1 MVKTP
6 DRDLGGGEL
15 SSPYH
20 PPQKDNLN
28 QLDALLGLMA
38 ELRIIDQQSVNSRQ
52 QQTID
57 VSCAVVTE
65 ENIVRENTVN
75 LDLSID
81 STNLPID
88 ESIDLKVNQT
98 LDHHLP
104 ASDDQ
109 ESLTNHDPSILV
121 NDDLISSPQDN
132 LPIARTNGQN
142 ITSAVKNVE
151 TDLNVVRSLLDM
163 INVTPGVD
171 HADINNPDV
180 NNADI
185 NHLNINHT
193 DTNNIDDQSG
203 QAVLKTNNIFEN
215 IISENINEQAAGIGD
230 SHKQNE
236 NQDNH
241 ENIARDITINQPEQS
256 PSNPPAE
263 DNFKFLQDLLFGK
276 EISQIDDFNAK
287 IDQKLL
293 AIEQQLYQPDRLIN
307 LLLPVIGEL
316 LNLKVIEAR
325 DEITDAIAPI
335 IDQIIATKSEL
346 DPAALSRAIAPILPD
361 AITTQIRQYPKD
373 IAVALGPE
381 MGAAIREQ
389 IKIDPEEISSAIA
402 PEMGRAIKEQIVLER
417 DAMVDALY
425 PVIGNTISKYMVEAI
440 REINDKV
447 ANAFSVEGVQR
458 KIKAKVQGVS
468 EAELILSEAIKS
480 TVQAIFLI
488 HKGSGL
494 VIAEVQDSG
503 EASLESEMVA
513 GMLTAIRSFVNDCI
527 VPEGQI
533 SELNEIEYGDSKIV
547 IEVAGYCYLSA
558 IVKGDP
564 SKLFI
569 KKLRDT
575 LAEIIIKHG
584 KYIENFDGDTTLLP
598 PAVNQLL
605 EKLMLA
611 GNPTQEKNHVNQ
623 PVLLFLIL
631 GIVTLI
637 AIPFTWHSYQRQ
649 SVIKQEK
656 LVQGALANTPE
667 LAVYNL
673 QAKIEKGQLFLT
685 GRVPDYAT
693 WQKATAVARQ
703 TLPNTP
709 VFNEILPVFVPP
721 NHQKIGKEVTR
732 LTQVFN
738 EKPGVKITSKYAE
751 GKVTIN
757 GTVQQNADSQAI
769 VKTISQINGVKSVVS
784 GIKYVPLEFDKRIY
798 FRPSSAT
805 VDPIYQNTLEE
816 IKQVLTKFPR
826 THLRIIGHSDRLGT
840 PQGKRRLAQ
849 QRAESVQAALLGIGI
864 ENSRLEVSASQEL
877 PKNVKKEEPL
887 LLGRCVTFEIFT
899 PKD

>member
-1 MVKTP
+1 MVNTP
-6 DRDLGGGEL
+6 DRDLRGGEV
-15 SSPYH
+15 SPSH
-20 PPQKDNLN
+20 DPSPQNNLN

-38 ELRIIDQQSVNSRQ
+38 DLRIIDQPVNSPKHQ
-52 QQTID
+52 AID
-57 VSCAVVTE
+57 VPCSVITE
-65 ENIVRENTVN
+65 QDSVRENTVN
-75 LDLSID
+75 IDSPIDSLIDLS
-81 STNLPID
+81 
-88 ESIDLKVNQT
+88 VNPVS
-98 LDHHLP
+98 DHHLLTENNNQNVTDP
-104 ASDDQ
+104 V
-109 ESLTNHDPSILV
+109 TNHDPSFIL
-121 NDDLISSPQDN
+121 NDSIN
-132 LPIARTNGQN
+132 
-142 ITSAVKNVE
+142 
-151 TDLNVVRSLLDM
+151 TDTDIVRSLLDL
-163 INVTPGVD
+163 INLTPEVD
-171 HADINNPDV
+171 NSDINNS
-180 NNADI
+180 DI
-185 NHLNINHT
+185 NNLNINHIN
-193 DTNNIDDQSG
+193 TNNVDNQSE
-203 QAVLKTNNIFEN
+203 QAILKTDN
-215 IISENINEQAAGIGD
+215 IISENTAENINDQTFGNGD
-230 SHKQNE
+230 SQKQN
-236 NQDNH
+236 H
-241 ENIARDITINQPEQS
+241 NIATDLTINHAEDSQL
-256 PSNPPAE
+256 NPPAE

-293 AIEQQLYQPDRLIN
+293 AIEEQLYQPERLIN

-325 DEITDAIAPI
+325 EEITDAIAPI

-346 DPAALSRAIAPILPD
+346 DPDALSRAIAPILPD
-361 AITTQIRQYPKD
+361 AITTQIRQYPQE
-373 IAVALGPE
+373 IATALGPE

-389 IKIDPEEISSAIA
+389 IKIDPNEISSAIA
-402 PEMGRAIKEQIVLER
+402 PEMGAAIREQIILER

-425 PVIGNTISKYMVEAI
+425 PVIGNTISKYMIEAI

-494 VIAEVQDSG
+494 VIAEVQESG
-503 EASLESEMVA
+503 EARLESEMVA

-547 IEVAGYCYLSA
+547 IEVAGYCYLNA
-558 IVKGDP
+558 IIKGDP
-564 SKLFI
+564 NKSFI

-584 KYIENFDGDTTLLP
+584 QYVENFDGDTSLLP

-611 GNPTQEKNHVNQ
+611 GNPSQVKNHVRQ

-631 GIVTLI
+631 GLVALI
-637 AIPFTWHSYQRQ
+637 AIPFTWYSYQRQ
-649 SVIKQEK
+649 SVMKQEK
-656 LVQGALANTPE
+656 LVQKAFTNTPE

-673 QAKIEKGQLFLT
+673 QGKIENGQLFLT

-721 NHQKIGKEVTR
+721 NHQKISQEIAR
-732 LTQVFN
+732 LTTVWN
-738 EKPGVKITSKYAE
+738 EKPGVKITSKYDQ
-751 GKVTIN
+751 GKVMID
-757 GTVQQNADSQAI
+757 GTVQQQSDNQAI
-769 VKTISQINGVKSVVS
+769 VKTINQVNGVKSVVS
-784 GIKYVPLEFDKRIY
+784 SIKYVPLTFDKRIY

-805 VDPIYQNTLEE
+805 VDPIYQTTLDEV
-816 IKQVLTKFPR
+816 KQLLTKFPKS
-826 THLRIIGHSDRLGT
+826 HLRIIGHSDRLGT
-840 PQGKRRLAQ
+840 PQAKRRLAQ
-849 QRAESVQAALLGIGI
+849 KRAEAVQAALLGMGMPI
-864 ENSRLEVSASQEL
+864 SRLEVSASEEL

>member
-6 DRDLGGGEL
+6 DRDLRGGDVSPSQDL
-15 SSPYH
+15 S
-20 PPQKDNLN
+20 KKNNLN

-38 ELRIIDQQSVNSRQ
+38 DLRIIDQPVNSPKHQ
-52 QQTID
+52 AID
-57 VSCAVVTE
+57 VPCSVVTE
-65 ENIVRENTVN
+65 PDSVRENTVN
-75 LDLSID
+75 MDSSID
-81 STNLPID
+81 SSVID
-88 ESIDLKVNQT
+88 SSIDLSVNPVS
-98 LDHHLP
+98 DHHLLTENN
-104 ASDDQ
+104 DQ
-109 ESLTNHDPSILV
+109 NVIDPVIDPVIDHDRSLIINNAI
-121 NDDLISSPQDN
+121 NNQNN
-132 LPIARTNGQN
+132 LPATLPTIQS
-142 ITSAVKNVE
+142 ITAKDSE
-151 TDLNVVRSLLDM
+151 TDTDVVRSLLDM
-163 INVTPGVD
+163 IHLTTGVD
-171 HADINNPDV
+171 NSDINNSG
-180 NNADI
+180 
-185 NHLNINHT
+185 INHT
-193 DTNNIDDQSG
+193 NNINDRSE
-203 QAVLKTNNIFEN
+203 QAVLKADNIVEN
-215 IISENINEQAAGIGD
+215 IISENINDQASNNGD
-230 SHKQNE
+230 SQKQN
-236 NQDNH
+236 D
-241 ENIARDITINQPEQS
+241 NIATDLTINQPEDSQL
-256 PSNPPAE
+256 NPPAE

-276 EISQIDDFNAK
+276 EISQIDDFNTK

-293 AIEQQLYQPDRLIN
+293 AIEEQLYQPERLIN

-325 DEITDAIAPI
+325 DEITEAIAPI

-346 DPAALSRAIAPILPD
+346 DPGALSRAIAPILPD
-361 AITTQIRQYPKD
+361 AITTQIRQYPRE
-373 IAVALGPE
+373 IAAALGPE

-389 IKIDPEEISSAIA
+389 IKIDPQEISSAIA

-494 VIAEVQDSG
+494 VIAEVQESG
-503 EASLESEMVA
+503 EARLESEMVA

-527 VPEGQI
+527 VPDGQI

-564 SKLFI
+564 NKSFI

-584 KYIENFDGDTTLLP
+584 KYIENFDGDTNLLP

-611 GNPTQEKNHVNQ
+611 GNPTQEKNHVRQ

-631 GIVTLI
+631 GLVALT

-656 LVQGALANTPE
+656 LVQKALANTPE

-673 QAKIEKGQLFLT
+673 QAKIENGQLFLT

-693 WQKATAVARQ
+693 WQKATAVARK
-703 TLPNTP
+703 TSPNTP

-721 NHQKIGKEVTR
+721 NHRKISQEIAS
-732 LTQVFN
+732 LTTVWN
-738 EKPGVKITSKYAE
+738 EKPGVKITSKYDQ
-751 GKVTIN
+751 GKVMID
-757 GTVQQNADSQAI
+757 GTVQQQSDNQAI
-769 VKTISQINGVKSVVS
+769 VKTINQVNGVKSVVS
-784 GIKYVPLEFDKRIY
+784 SIKYVPLTFDKRIY

-805 VDPIYQNTLEE
+805 VDPIYQTTLDEV
-816 IKQVLTKFPR
+816 KQLLTKFPK

-840 PQGKRRLAQ
+840 PSAKRRLAQ
-849 QRAESVQAALLGIGI
+849 KRAEAVQAALLGMGI
-864 ENSRLEVSASQEL
+864 PIKRLEASASEEL